1 MLVNETEWPP
11 TVAGRR
17 PYGKCRIDPV
27 IEKIRMQ
34 HNLEE
39 INKEFEGKVN
49 LKELAGRVCV
59 TLLVCGLAALSLT
72 GCAGLT
78 ALALTPDPA
87 GSAPEAPRTI
97 TTVKLSQANY
107 HVQRLN
113 VTGQDHGFK
122 LLGLFTIVPASRVK
136 AFTRMYHSAKIEPG
150 GPLTPANIAVEQIE
164 QSYILFS
171 IPEVHVRADF
181 VVFENTPPSEP
192 HRVRNGSGS
201 YDQEP
206 DCDEPAQR

>member
-1 MLVNETEWPP
+1 LTL
-11 TVAGRR
+11 RR
-17 PYGKCRIDPV
+17 LASDKSSKE
-27 IEKIRMQ
+27 IERKM
-34 HNLEE
+34 NLL
-39 INKEFEGKVN
+39 KLAGKV
-49 LKELAGRVCV
+49 CV
-59 TLLVCGLAALSLT
+59 SLLVCGLVALSLT

-107 HVQRLN
+107 HVQKLN
-113 VTGQDHGFK
+113 AVGQDHGFK

-136 AFTRMYHSAKIEPG
+136 AFTRMYDNAKIEAG

-181 VVFENTPPSEP
+181 VVFDDTPPHKTEKLTDTP
-192 HRVRNGSGS
+192 NRPVGNGPGSG
-201 YDQEP
+201 DQ
-206 DCDEPAQR
+206 